1 MGFAPAAAAD
11 VLCLVYHLS
20 ASQTAASTA
29 NNVRTI
35 ATILRY
41 FALSCLYLVILH
53 TSLSKSAIV
62 ICIISCTGIKVVAK
76 DDQNVHKLHFL
87 YTIKRYFYFFVKNAG
102 KFHFFD
108 CQILTSVEIKGILCI
123 QKAFASLFPGDVL
136 HMKEV
141 SL

>member
-1 MGFAPAAAAD
+1 K
-11 VLCLVYHLS
+11 
-20 ASQTAASTA
+20 ST
-29 NNVRTI
+29 
-35 ATILRY
+35 
-41 FALSCLYLVILH
+41 
-53 TSLSKSAIV
+53 IV

-76 DDQNVHKLHFL
+76 DDQNVHKLQFL
-87 YTIKRYFYFFVKNAG
+87 YTIKRYFSFFVKNAG

-123 QKAFASLFPGDVL
+123 QKALVSLFPGDVL